1 MVESKRVND
10 QAADVIVIGS
20 GFGGSVAAA
29 RLVDAGLSVILLERG
44 PWRNTLPVREA
55 GIEGTKPLPRTGGML
70 SVLRSLNLP
79 FGPKRGLSLN
89 RSGYLDMWI
98 GDGVKAVCTSNV
110 GGGSHIWAAM
120 LERPA
125 EGFWNGRA
133 EGLSD
138 QTLVPHYERVFGE
151 LKGVQPADATK
162 VPNHTDHAWKG
173 AAYFSELAPGE
184 QPPMGILYPQEN
196 ALPAKHSDEQGVVR
210 QAMDFEAD
218 NGMFGCPDG
227 GKSTVDALYLLPA
240 IKKGLVVKDMHEVTS
255 VARSGRGGFIVDSR
269 DHRQKVNCQF
279 SAPRVVVAA
288 GTMNTNRLLLNA
300 QAAGALDAM
309 PALGQGF
316 GANGDLIG
324 AWPMG
329 DSLSRDAAL
338 GTPVQGRVKIRG
350 HEDTGYVILAAGE
363 APPVPGFMRKG
374 ARKKAGSAYDVVAM
388 SQDAADGKIWLEK
401 GRVKFSFKL
410 ENSPSYSAMM
420 AALDSLSEQSGT
432 QVAFD
437 RKAAFTAH
445 PMGGCRVADNA
456 QDGVVNG
463 VGEVHGNPGL
473 FVSDASVFPQPAG
486 VPPSASIAAWA
497 SHVAEH
503 IIQSNK

>member
-1 MVESKRVND
+1 MVESKRVSG

-44 PWRNTLPVREA
+44 PWRDILPVREA

-70 SVLRSLNLP
+70 SVLRSVNLP

-89 RSGYLDMWI
+89 KSGYLDMWV

-138 QTLVPHYERVFGE
+138 QTLAPHYERVFGE
-151 LKGVQPADATK
+151 LKGVQPPDVAK

-196 ALPAKHSDEQGVVR
+196 VFPSKQRDEQGVVR
-210 QAMDFEAD
+210 QAMDFETD
-218 NGMFGCPDG
+218 HGMFGCPDG
-227 GKSTVDALYLLPA
+227 AKSTLDALYLLPA
-240 IKKGLVVKDMHEVTS
+240 IKKGLAVKDMHEVTS
-255 VARSGRGGFIVDSR
+255 VVRSGEGGFIVDAR
-269 DHRQKVNCQF
+269 DHRQKVNCRF

-300 QAAGALDAM
+300 QAAGGLEAM
-309 PALGQGF
+309 SALGQGF
-316 GANGDLIG
+316 GTNGDLVG

-329 DSLSRDAAL
+329 ASLSRDAAL

-363 APPVPGFMRKG
+363 TPPVPGFLRKG
-374 ARKKAGSAYDVVAM
+374 ARKKAGLSYDLVAM

-401 GRVKFSFKL
+401 GRLKFSFRL
-410 ENSPSYSAMM
+410 ENSPSYGAMM
-420 AALDSLSEQSGT
+420 SAFDSLSEQSGT
-432 QVAFD
+432 KVSFG
-437 RKAAFTAH
+437 RKGVFTAH
-445 PMGGCRVADNA
+445 PMGGCRIANDPGK
-456 QDGVVNG
+456 GVVNG
-463 VGEVHGNPGL
+463 EGEVHGNPGL
-473 FVSDASVFPQPAG
+473 FVCDASVFPQPAG

-497 SHVAEH
+497 SHVAQQM
-503 IIQSNK
+503 IQSTQ